1 MKKLNSFSIVSL
13 ILLASIM
20 VLDVMM
26 MSDQRYVTMF
36 TSNQS
41 IRLFIYLINFMGLYV
56 NVLALYSN
64 LKTK

>member
-36 TSNQS
+36 TNNQS

-56 NVLALYSN
+56 FSLALYSN
-64 LKTK
+64 PKTK